1 MFRIQG
7 PWTGRRPLSNRI
19 LLREVERQS
28 GDGDSNV
35 RMKDMISTMGGGQL
49 EPDSNR
55 MLDTMMDY
63 GYRFNAEQL

>member
-7 PWTGRRPLSNRI
+7 PWTGRRPLSNRM

-28 GDGDSNV
+28 GDVDSNV
-35 RMKDMISTMGGGQL
+35 NMKGMISTMGGGEL
-49 EPDSNR
+49 EPDSNQ
-55 MLDTMMDY
+55 MLDAMMDF